1 MTNAGLRRLSPIDRL
16 LGAAD
21 RALAAIASATPSSR
35 PSPALSQPDR
45 ELQPAERELSGALMR
60 VNHVGEICAQALYEG
75 HALTSRDPDLADF
88 FRRAS
93 DEEADHLAWTRD
105 RLEEL
110 GARPSLLNPLW
121 YGGAFAMG
129 AAAGLMGRRVAL
141 GFMQETE
148 RQVER
153 HLAGHE
159 TRLPAG
165 DLRSRAVV
173 AQMKADE
180 VAHADEAARLG
191 AATFPAPVKGL
202 MRMAAGVMT
211 TTAHRI

>member
-1 MTNAGLRRLSPIDRL
+1 MRRLSPIDRL
-16 LGAAD
+16 VATVD
-21 RALAAIASATPSSR
+21 RAMAAVASASPSSR
-35 PSPALSQPDR
+35 PSPAGAQPEGELS
-45 ELQPAERELSGALMR
+45 PAERELSGALMR

-75 HALTSRDPDLADF
+75 HALTTKDPELETF
-88 FRRAS
+88 FRKAAQ
-93 DEEADHLAWTRD
+93 EEADHLAWTKQ
-105 RLEEL
+105 RLDEL

-121 YGGAFAMG
+121 FGGAFAMG
-129 AAAGLMGRRVAL
+129 AVAGLLGRRVAL

-148 RQVER
+148 RQVEH

-159 TRLPAG
+159 TRLPDA

-180 VAHADEAARLG
+180 VAHADEAAKLG
-191 AATFPAPVKGL
+191 AAVFPAPVKAL
-202 MRMAAGVMT
+202 MRATAAVMT